1 MYSQGSI
8 SPAGSVEAVVA
19 VQVDRHGG
27 EGGGPAATA
36 AAVGGPSAAAGR
48 GIRLHH
54 EGVVAGA

>member
-27 EGGGPAATA
+27 EGGGPAAA
-36 AAVGGPSAAAGR
+36 SAAVGGPSAAAGR